1 MKAWM
6 LLCGALFTC
15 AGAFARP
22 LVLEPNDKPALYAT
36 AIAHTRNEFIALE
49 SRQVDP
55 NDPDVFVWSANLY
68 RRQIG
73 GIWTLQ
79 QVLLSETGTF
89 FGTATAAS
97 MSATTAAVRMP
108 SGLHIFE
115 RTATGWIEAP
125 FDGAVRPQGFRVV
138 VERTNILTTQEAD
151 CASEAISLSRLA
163 NGHFAV
169 TGQLTVPAG
178 GCVDGFDLDRSFA
191 IVRSTF
197 AVPGEP
203 DRAQIFGRIGIAPGW
218 SLAATFDS
226 PESDTGLFG
235 PEVAIR
241 GLLALVSGSD
251 LGAHVYYLGAN
262 GWQPQGLLVTPDSYE
277 YPGQYSRSLQISGD
291 YVVQV
296 GWNINRRT
304 DVAYLYR
311 VRDGFHFDHLA
322 VLATDEANGISHAR
336 FAADRIVALQ
346 QGRPLVYNMPASFE
360 VPALV
365 QDDFQ
370 SGAAASWTALPGSQ
384 FSIASNG
391 TTQVYRQASLAGDAG
406 AVHATSLA
414 NQSVS
419 ADIKPTAF
427 NGSDRWFGLM
437 TRYTDDANY
446 YFVTVRSSGIIA
458 LKKQYR
464 GTVSTL
470 ASLPLDVAAG
480 QHYRIT
486 LESSGTH
493 HGVYVDGVLIMQRY
507 DAQLRRGRPGLRTF
521 RTAADFDNVVVTP
534 GPHASLAYTQQ
545 VFSGGNFSGTYTEIF
560 QSLIEGNARMV
571 SGHPREDQAVQS
583 MITVDAF
590 APTGSPWVG
599 LIARYVDANNYYYVT
614 ARKANRLSLRRLT
627 NGAVSELGSVSF
639 PVAAGAPFVLR
650 LEAIGD
656 RLRVYVN
663 DELKLERAGA
673 QVVAGKVGV
682 MTYRASAL
690 FDAYTAYEP

>member
-22 LVLEPNDKPALYAT
+22 LVLEPNDKPDLYAT

-68 RRQIG
+68 QRQIG
-73 GIWTLQ
+73 GTWTLQ

-89 FGTATAAS
+89 FGTATAVS
-97 MSATTAAVRMP
+97 MSANTAAVRMP

-115 RTATGWIEAP
+115 RGLTGWIEAP
-125 FDGAVRPQGFRVV
+125 LDATTRPQGFRVV
-138 VERTNILTTQEAD
+138 VERSNILTTQAAN
-151 CASEAISLSRLA
+151 CAPEAISLSRLA

-169 TGQLTVPAG
+169 TGRLAVPQG
-178 GCVDGFDLDRSFA
+178 GCVDGFDLDRDFA

-197 AVPGEP
+197 TDSAEP

-226 PESDTGLFG
+226 NESDTGLFG

-241 GLLALVSGSD
+241 GRLALVSGSD

-262 GWQPQGLLVTPDSYE
+262 SWQDEGLLVTPDSYE
-277 YPGQYSRSLQISGD
+277 YPGQYSRSLQIIGD

-322 VLATDEANGISHAR
+322 VLATDGPNGISHAR

-370 SGAAASWTALPGSQ
+370 LGAAALWTPLPGSQ
-384 FSIASNG
+384 FARVSNG
-391 TTQVYRQASLAGDAG
+391 TTWVYRQASLAGDAG
-406 AVHATSLA
+406 AVHATSLT
-414 NQSVS
+414 NQSIS
-419 ADIKPTAF
+419 ADIKPLAF

-446 YFVTVRSSGIIA
+446 YYVTVRSSGIIS
-458 LKKQYR
+458 LKKMYR
-464 GTVSTL
+464 GAISTL
-470 ASLPLDVAAG
+470 ATVPLEVAAG
-480 QHYRIT
+480 QNFHIT

-507 DAQLRRGRPGLRTF
+507 DGQLRSGRPGLRTF
-521 RTAADFDNVVVTP
+521 RTAANFDNIVVTP

-545 VFSGGNFSGTYTEIF
+545 VFSGGSFSGTYTEIT
-560 QSLIEGNARMV
+560 QSSIEGNARMV
-571 SGHPREDQAVQS
+571 SGHPRQDEAVQA
-583 MITVDAF
+583 MITVNAF

-599 LIARYVDANNYYYVT
+599 LVARYVDANNYYYVT
-614 ARKANRLSLRRLT
+614 ARKANQLSLRKIT
-627 NGAVSELGSVSF
+627 NGVVSEIGTVPF
-639 PVAAGAPFVLR
+639 AVAAGQPFVLR

-656 RLRVYVN
+656 RLRVLVN

-682 MTYRASAL
+682 MTYRATAA

>member
-1 MKAWM
+1 MKKY
-6 LLCGALFTC
+6 LLLGGALFAC
-15 AGAFARP
+15 ASAFSRP
-22 LVLEPNDKPALYAT
+22 LVLEPNDKPDLFAT

-49 SRQVDP
+49 SQQVNPDE
-55 NDPDVFVWSANLY
+55 PDVFVWTANLY

-79 QVLLSETGTF
+79 QQLIRETGTY
-89 FGTATAAS
+89 FGTSTSVS

-125 FDGAVRPQGFRVV
+125 LDVTPRPQGFRVD
-138 VERTNILTTQEAD
+138 VERTNILATQSPD
-151 CASEAISLSRLA
+151 CAPEAISLGRLA
-163 NGHFAV
+163 NGHYAI
-169 TGQLTVPAG
+169 TGRLVVPAE
-178 GCVDGFDLDRSFA
+178 GCVEGFDLDRDVA

-197 AVPGEP
+197 ADPAAR
-203 DRAQIFGRIGIAPGW
+203 DTAQIFARTGVAPGW
-218 SLAATFDS
+218 SVAATFES

-235 PEVAIR
+235 PEVAIQGR
-241 GLLALVSGSD
+241 LALVSGSD
-251 LGAHVYYLGAN
+251 LGAHVYYLGAS
-262 GWQPQGLLVTPDSYE
+262 GWQDEGLLTTPDSYE
-277 YPGQYSRSLQISGD
+277 YPGQFSRSLQIAGD

-311 VRDGFHFDHLA
+311 IREGFHFDHLA
-322 VLATDEANGISHAR
+322 VLATASPNGLSSAR
-336 FAADRIVALQ
+336 FAADRIVGLQ

-370 SGAAASWTALPGSQ
+370 TGVAAQWTTLPGSQ
-384 FSIASNG
+384 FAVRSNG
-391 TTQVYRQASLAGDAG
+391 TTQVFRQSSVAGDAG
-406 AVHATSLA
+406 AVHPASMT

-419 ADIKPTAF
+419 ADIRPTAF
-427 NGSDRWFGLM
+427 NGADRWFGLM
-437 TRYTDDANY
+437 TRYTDNANY
-446 YFVTVRSSGIIA
+446 YYVTVRSSGVIS
-458 LKKQYR
+458 LRRLYR
-464 GTVSTL
+464 GVATQL
-470 ASLPLDVAAG
+470 ASLPLAVTAG

-486 LESSGTH
+486 LESSGSYH
-493 HGVYVDGVLIMQRY
+493 AVYVDGVLIMQRY
-507 DAQLRRGRPGLRTF
+507 DASLRNGRAGLRTF
-521 RTAADFDNVVVTP
+521 RTAADFDNVVVSP
-534 GPHASLAYTQQ
+534 GPQASLVYTQRE
-545 VFSGGNFSGTYTEIF
+545 STGGSWGGTPTEIL
-560 QSLIEGNARMV
+560 QSFIEGTATYA
-571 SGHPREDQAVQS
+571 SGHPREDQVVQAL
-583 MITVDAF
+583 ITVNSF

-614 ARKANRLSLRRLT
+614 ARKANQLSLRKLT
-627 NGAVSELGSVSF
+627 NGAVTVLGTVNY
-639 PVAAGAPFVLR
+639 PVPAGSTFVLR

-673 QVVAGKVGV
+673 QVVAGKVGLA
-682 MTYRASAL
+682 TYRTTAT